1 MKQQK
6 EVILYDQLGKIA
18 PHNIDAEI
26 FVLGAVL
33 INKDAIYSV
42 IDELQPE
49 YFYKEAHQHIFKAFV
64 ELTNSGDPIDLLT
77 VTTNLRAKQLLEFVG
92 GPAYIVSLTD
102 RIASA
107 ANIEVHSRI
116 IKETFIKRH
125 LITKSSNIIQ
135 LAYDQSDLGECL
147 SLSDDLVDSVT
158 NIITSNK
165 EVQHISKKSN
175 DVITD
180 IEQRKDNFENNRIT
194 AIPTGIRSLDFELYG
209 GWQNSDFIIIGG
221 RPGMGKTAFM
231 LKFALAAAEN
241 GKHVVFFQL
250 EMTKKKLIERLLAS
264 VTNVKPRKIKSG
276 NLSEY
281 EIEELKKGMEY
292 LKMLPIYIDETENIT
307 AQQIRAKVKRLKTKG
322 LCDIVFID
330 YLQLIDHETGSNAN
344 YKRHEQ
350 VAASSR
356 ILKLTAKTNDVPIV
370 SGCQLSR
377 ATEATASKK
386 PTLKDLRESGAIEQD
401 ADSVMFPH
409 RPAYYKEDGYQ
420 EKVNGEVIKE
430 MGELIIAKYREGGV
444 GEVPFL
450 CNESITKISD
460 YSENDNYIPDEF
472 TMDIERRIA
481 RFKNKDVKLSENV
494 SSVKSLPINE
504 DFDY

>member
-1 MKQQK
+1 MKKQK

-92 GPAYIVSLTD
+92 GAAYIVSLTD

-165 EVQHISKKSN
+165 EVQHISKK
-175 DVITD
+175 VT
-180 IEQRKDNFENNRIT
+180 
-194 AIPTGIRSLDFELYG
+194 
-209 GWQNSDFIIIGG
+209 
-221 RPGMGKTAFM
+221 M
-231 LKFALAAAEN
+231 L
-241 GKHVVFFQL
+241 
-250 EMTKKKLIERLLAS
+250 
-264 VTNVKPRKIKSG
+264 
-276 NLSEY
+276 
-281 EIEELKKGMEY
+281 
-292 LKMLPIYIDETENIT
+292 
-307 AQQIRAKVKRLKTKG
+307 
-322 LCDIVFID
+322 
-330 YLQLIDHETGSNAN
+330 
-344 YKRHEQ
+344 
-350 VAASSR
+350 
-356 ILKLTAKTNDVPIV
+356 
-370 SGCQLSR
+370 
-377 ATEATASKK
+377 
-386 PTLKDLRESGAIEQD
+386 
-401 ADSVMFPH
+401 
-409 RPAYYKEDGYQ
+409 
-420 EKVNGEVIKE
+420 
-430 MGELIIAKYREGGV
+430 
-444 GEVPFL
+444 
-450 CNESITKISD
+450 
-460 YSENDNYIPDEF
+460 
-472 TMDIERRIA
+472 
-481 RFKNKDVKLSENV
+481 
-494 SSVKSLPINE
+494 
-504 DFDY
+504 

>member
-1 MKQQK
+1 MKKQK
-6 EVILYDQLGKIA
+6 EVILYDQLGEIA

-165 EVQHISKKSN
+165 DVQHISKKSN

-180 IEQRKDNFENNRIT
+180 IEQRKENFENNRIT
-194 AIPTGIRSLDFELYG
+194 AIPTGIRNLDFELYG

-281 EIEELKKGMEY
+281 EIEELKKGM
-292 LKMLPIYIDETENIT
+292 
-307 AQQIRAKVKRLKTKG
+307 
-322 LCDIVFID
+322 
-330 YLQLIDHETGSNAN
+330 
-344 YKRHEQ
+344 
-350 VAASSR
+350 
-356 ILKLTAKTNDVPIV
+356 
-370 SGCQLSR
+370 LS
-377 ATEATASKK
+377 
-386 PTLKDLRESGAIEQD
+386 
-401 ADSVMFPH
+401 
-409 RPAYYKEDGYQ
+409 
-420 EKVNGEVIKE
+420 
-430 MGELIIAKYREGGV
+430 
-444 GEVPFL
+444 
-450 CNESITKISD
+450 
-460 YSENDNYIPDEF
+460 
-472 TMDIERRIA
+472 
-481 RFKNKDVKLSENV
+481 
-494 SSVKSLPINE
+494 
-504 DFDY
+504 